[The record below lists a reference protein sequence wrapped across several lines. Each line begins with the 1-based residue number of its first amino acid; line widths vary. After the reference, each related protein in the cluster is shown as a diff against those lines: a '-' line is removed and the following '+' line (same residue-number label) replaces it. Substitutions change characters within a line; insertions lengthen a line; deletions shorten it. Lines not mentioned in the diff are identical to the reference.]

1 MNPLAIPILLII
13 AAIVLVR
20 YRTSLTRRREAF
32 ITAYH
37 FPPSFSHKVK
47 AKYPH
52 LTEEQQ
58 ALVIEGLKE
67 YFQICRQAGRTLVSM
82 PSQVA
87 DVAWHEFILFTHAYR
102 EFCHRALGRFLHHTP
117 AQAMKTPTLAQ
128 QGIKRAW
135 RIACA
140 REGIDPTTPACL
152 PLLFAIDAQ
161 LGIPDGFKYSL
172 DCQGAGTDYYCATH
186 IGCASGCAGDS
197 SCSSSSCDSDSS
209 GCDSGSGDCGG
220 SCGGGCGGGD

>member
-1 MNPLAIPILLII
+1 MNLLAIPMLLII

-20 YRTSLTRRREAF
+20 YRASLTRRREAF

-37 FPPSFSHKVK
+37 FPPSISHKVK

-102 EFCHRALGRFLHHTP
+102 EFCQRALGRFLHHTP
-117 AQAMKTPTLAQ
+117 AQAMKTPPVLIVNYFLTWMT
-128 QGIKRAW
+128 I
-135 RIACA
+135 I
-140 REGIDPTTPACL
+140 
-152 PLLFAIDAQ
+152 F
-161 LGIPDGFKYSL
+161 
-172 DCQGAGTDYYCATH
+172 
-186 IGCASGCAGDS
+186 
-197 SCSSSSCDSDSS
+197 
-209 GCDSGSGDCGG
+209 
-220 SCGGGCGGGD
+220 